1 MKLDNA
7 DHCVKLF
14 ESYKKTTGN
23 LLCNHP
29 QGTPLE
35 VLINE
40 LSFPIASHTNTSI
53 PLFNYANLAML
64 NLFGMTRSEFIGLES
79 SASASKENQ
88 FERAHLLNAVKSHGF
103 IDNYQGYRLRK
114 DGTEFFIKKA
124 TIWNVFNFKGE
135 LDGQAVI
142 IYDWQI

>member
-1 MKLDNA
+1 
-7 DHCVKLF
+7 
-14 ESYKKTTGN
+14 
-23 LLCNHP
+23 
-29 QGTPLE
+29 
-35 VLINE
+35 
-40 LSFPIASHTNTSI
+40 
-53 PLFNYANLAML
+53 
-64 NLFGMTRSEFIGLES
+64 MTRSEFIGLES

-88 FERAHLLNAVKSHGF
+88 VERAHLLDTVKSHGF